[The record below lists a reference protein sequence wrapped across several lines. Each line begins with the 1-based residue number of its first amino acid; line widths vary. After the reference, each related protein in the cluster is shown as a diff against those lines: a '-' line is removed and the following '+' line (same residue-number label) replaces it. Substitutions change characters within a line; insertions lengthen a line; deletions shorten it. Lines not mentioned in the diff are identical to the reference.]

1 MNSNMLLNGEMVAG
15 QGDAFAVLNPAT
27 EQTIVEINSSTV
39 EQVDQAVLAAREAFK
54 TWQNVSDEEI
64 NASFKKIAQDIRAE
78 KDEIAEL
85 ITAEQGKPLAMAQ
98 FEVEASA
105 NWIENIIGLEVPV
118 DTIQEPS
125 GKVIKV
131 YNRPLGV
138 VASITPWNWP
148 FAIAV
153 WHFFPALKTKNTVV
167 NKPSEFTPLS
177 TIKLV
182 EIMNRHL
189 PKGVCNLVLGK
200 GDVGQALSEH
210 ALVDKVTFTGSTRTG
225 QSILKS
231 SVDTLK
237 SVVLELGGNDVGI
250 VLEDVDVDVA
260 AEKIFGSAFLNMGQT
275 CAALKRLYVH
285 ESVYDALTKK
295 LTEIANA
302 QVIGNGL
309 DPNTTF
315 GPIQNRIQYNKVKSM
330 IEDAVANGGQIIT
343 APKSVSEHGYFIP
356 PTLVTN
362 LKEGVKLVDEE
373 QFGPVL
379 PILKFTDVEDVIQRA
394 NNSPFGLG
402 GSVWSKDLDRAQ
414 QIASRLETG
423 TVWINNHSDLS
434 PDAEFGGWKMS
445 GLGYSFGLNGM
456 LLYTHKQAIHISQ

>member
-1 MNSNMLLNGEMVAG
+1 
-15 QGDAFAVLNPAT
+15 
-27 EQTIVEINSSTV
+27 
-39 EQVDQAVLAAREAFK
+39 
-54 TWQNVSDEEI
+54 
-64 NASFKKIAQDIRAE
+64 
-78 KDEIAEL
+78 
-85 ITAEQGKPLAMAQ
+85 
-98 FEVEASA
+98 
-105 NWIENIIGLEVPV
+105 
-118 DTIQEPS
+118 
-125 GKVIKV
+125 
-131 YNRPLGV
+131 
-138 VASITPWNWP
+138 
-148 FAIAV
+148 
-153 WHFFPALKTKNTVV
+153 
-167 NKPSEFTPLS
+167 
-177 TIKLV
+177 
-182 EIMNRHL
+182 
-189 PKGVCNLVLGK
+189 
-200 GDVGQALSEH
+200 
-210 ALVDKVTFTGSTRTG
+210 
-225 QSILKS
+225 
-231 SVDTLK
+231 
-237 SVVLELGGNDVGI
+237 
-250 VLEDVDVDVA
+250 
-260 AEKIFGSAFLNMGQT
+260 MGQT